1 MKILHLA
8 VVGGENRGG
17 GVHEVTHHYYK
28 HQRRLGISP
37 ALWFPG
43 NDEEYNAP
51 QKLDSNK
58 HQNKVIK
65 VPLQGC

>member
-1 MKILHLA
+1 MMA
-8 VVGGENRGG
+8 EPV
-17 GVHEVTHHYYK
+17 
-28 HQRRLGISP
+28 
-37 ALWFPG
+37 
-43 NDEEYNAP
+43 YNAP